1 MFRIRSIIILLLA
14 VAMFNNAVS
23 AKDNS
28 TEIKRT
34 KPVVQETEAK
44 KDQVYKLNFNGQE
57 YVLKR
62 STNKTPSGEYV
73 NEYYKENETPE
84 NWTEMITVSEF
95 PKYEGMTM
103 DYADMILSV
112 DHSPNNYDRPVSCN
126 SKTDKVTF
134 VYLMRGKK
142 NNVYYTDFNVMQVL
156 PFKNRKGL
164 KCFQYSNKHT
174 YMTKEEYTSEYQKM
188 ENEKQKYFDL
198 VKEVSMPDVI
208 QKTLP

>member
-14 VAMFNNAVS
+14 VIMFNGVVC

-28 TEIKRT
+28 ADIKRSQAVA
-34 KPVVQETEAK
+34 KETTANKE
-44 KDQVYKLNFNGQE
+44 QVNKIEFNGQE
-57 YVLKR
+57 YFLKR

-73 NEYYKENETPE
+73 NEYYKENESPE
-84 NWTEMITVSEF
+84 GWTEMITVSEF
-95 PKYEGMTM
+95 PKYEGGTM

-142 NNVYYTDFNVMQVL
+142 NDVYYTDFNVMQVL
-156 PFKNRKGL
+156 PYKNRKGL

-174 YMTKEEYTSEYQKM
+174 YLNKAEYASEYQKM

-198 VKEVSMPDVI
+198 VKDVTMPDVV
-208 QKTLP
+208 QKNIP